1 MTDRRDENRL
11 SWEAEAANW
20 LAWARTPGHDAYWDY
35 APAFFRDIVP
45 DPSGRTLEIACGE
58 GRVSRDLR
66 AHGHD
71 VYSIDGAPTLIRA
84 AAEADQHHLRYV
96 LADAAKLPFAEGS
109 FDCVVA
115 YNALMDM
122 DDMPTTVL
130 EAGRVLRT
138 GGRMCICVTHP
149 MIDAGRFE
157 GREADARF
165 IIDRDY
171 LVGSTVDEPFERAG
185 LRIRFRGRTWPLE
198 AYSMALESAGFVIER
213 IREPRQRA
221 EAVAEDPA
229 EHRWQRLPNFLFIRA
244 VKAR

>member
-1 MTDRRDENRL
+1 
-11 SWEAEAANW
+11 
-20 LAWARTPGHDAYWDY
+20 
-35 APAFFRDIVP
+35 V
-45 DPSGRTLEIACGE
+45 
-58 GRVSRDLR
+58 V
-66 AHGHD
+66 
-71 VYSIDGAPTLIRA
+71 
-84 AAEADQHHLRYV
+84 
-96 LADAAKLPFAEGS
+96 ADAAKLPFAEGS

-122 DDMPTTVL
+122 DDMPATVL

-138 GGRMCICVTHP
+138 GGGMCVCVTHP

-157 GREADARF
+157 AREADARF
-165 IIDRDY
+165 IIDGDY

-185 LRIRFRGRTWPLE
+185 LRIRFRGRRWPLE

-221 EAVAEDPA
+221 EAVAREPA
-229 EHRWQRLPNFLFIRA
+229 ERLWQRLPNFLFIPA